1 MKDKINLYTEYERFW
16 RQYTSLYGPQTA
28 IFLQVGMF
36 YEFYDIQDP
45 LTGHTVMNVKELT
58 DYLGLQLTIRRG
70 DAPGGKDGLFAG
82 IPDFTIHKWAGRL
95 TDAGWNVVQID
106 QVKDTSGK
114 VKERRVARILSPGT
128 HYENAAAGETPS
140 ICAIWLEPAGPQE
153 PPNYGAA
160 AFDLTTGHTYTTTG
174 ATRGRPDIWTSDELV
189 HFLHVHSPREV
200 ILYYRGDAVAVPDE
214 GTVRRRLTYPK
225 GLLHI
230 RLAHPEQQGPLELP
244 LTREEFL
251 RRIYNIQSLLPVR
264 EWLGF
269 RDSVIQERVLCSLLR
284 FVEDHL
290 PSAFERLKQ
299 NTVWSSRSTLTLG
312 NNAITQLQLTAPR
325 AQDSVLGLFRS
336 AITPMGRR
344 GIRERLLIPTADGEL
359 IQRRLDDV
367 SAAVAAIQAD
377 EIQPALR
384 LLRMIYDLPRLHR
397 RIDCYEVSA
406 ADILALNQSYL
417 AAEELA
423 SVLASIQHLNV
434 LSPATGLAS
443 ELRKWRQETFE
454 MVFSI
459 EKAASASDDLTF
471 LATTQSEMNTIREIE
486 AEIAETRAAVQE
498 FVDHCRRISGSSG
511 EAISIESKREEPFAV
526 SGTPQSIKSLAKNIA
541 AADVIP
547 AFKDVG
553 FKHQKSGGWVEC
565 PWLTVQNHRVLRLR
579 EKLRSEFL
587 KVLPGVCSAV
597 AVPQL
602 WAAVEAWIENF
613 DITQCLAREAVARG
627 WCKPQIRPYD
637 TDRGSSLDIRGLRH
651 PLIES
656 IITRTEYVKHNVSLG
671 QAEGSQGWLVY
682 GMNASGK
689 SSLMKAIGIAV
700 HLAQAGSFVP
710 ASEMSLAP
718 FKAIYTRIL
727 NQDNLWAGLSSF
739 AVEMSEMRDILT
751 AAGPNT
757 LVLGDELCAGT
768 ESVSAQALVAAGIKW
783 LSERKARYVFATHL
797 HGLLNLLPDPAELSL
812 QVWHLRVAF
821 DPIRDIL
828 IYERH
833 LRPGAG
839 SSLYGLE
846 VARAMH
852 LPVEFIEVAQGLRRR
867 LLGTAVEEEA
877 PQSDWN
883 SAITR
888 RSCESCGAG
897 IVADLEVHHIR
908 GRAEA
913 AGTRHF
919 ADGSGRDDAR
929 NLMVVCQRCHDDHHA
944 GRIEFGR
951 VIQTSA
957 GPVRQITITQPQ
969 QQQSQMQLDTKIL
982 PQGPPPKS
990 LNVLVNKLPEEE
1002 PAASKKKWTLEEQA
1016 IILDFVKKHAYMAAK
1031 QSVFFLHCN
1040 YKIEISEATLR
1051 KIKKTGSF

>member
-1 MKDKINLYTEYERFW
+1 
-16 RQYTSLYGPQTA
+16 
-28 IFLQVGMF
+28 
-36 YEFYDIQDP
+36 
-45 LTGHTVMNVKELT
+45 
-58 DYLGLQLTIRRG
+58 
-70 DAPGGKDGLFAG
+70 
-82 IPDFTIHKWAGRL
+82 
-95 TDAGWNVVQID
+95 
-106 QVKDTSGK
+106 
-114 VKERRVARILSPGT
+114 
-128 HYENAAAGETPS
+128 
-140 ICAIWLEPAGPQE
+140 
-153 PPNYGAA
+153 
-160 AFDLTTGHTYTTTG
+160 
-174 ATRGRPDIWTSDELV
+174 
-189 HFLHVHSPREV
+189 
-200 ILYYRGDAVAVPDE
+200 
-214 GTVRRRLTYPK
+214 
-225 GLLHI
+225 
-230 RLAHPEQQGPLELP
+230 LAQPEQQGPREIP

-264 EWLGF
+264 QWLGF
-269 RDSVIQERVLCSLLR
+269 RDSLPQERALVSLLR

-325 AQDSVLGLFRS
+325 VQDSVLGLFRS

-344 GIRERLLIPTADGEL
+344 GLRERLLIPTADGEL
-359 IQRRLDDV
+359 IQRRLSEV
-367 SAAVAAIQAD
+367 AAAVEATHAD

-397 RIDCYEVSA
+397 RIDCYEISA
-406 ADILALNQSYL
+406 PDILALNQSYL

-423 SVLASIQHLNV
+423 STMTSLNTLTV
-434 LSPATGLAS
+434 LSPRAGMIEQLS
-443 ELRKWRQETFE
+443 QWRRQTFE
-454 MVFSI
+454 TAFSI
-459 EKAASASDDLTF
+459 QKAASASDDLTF
-471 LATTQSEMNTIREIE
+471 LETTTPETSTIRSAET
-486 AEIAETRAAVQE
+486 EIAEIRAAVQE

-526 SGTPQSIKSLAKNIA
+526 SGTPQSIKSLQKNIS

-547 AFKDVG
+547 AFKEVA

-587 KVLPGVCSAV
+587 KVLPGICLRVSEA
-597 AVPQL
+597 AGGL
-602 WAAVEAWIENF
+602 WATLEAWIENF
-613 DITQCLAREAVARG
+613 DITQCLAREAVGRG
-627 WCKPQIRPYD
+627 WCRPQILPYD
-637 TDRGSSLDIRGLRH
+637 TDRGSSVAIKGLRH

-671 QAEGSQGWLVY
+671 SDGPSGWLVY

-783 LSERKARYVFATHL
+783 LAERRARYVFATHL
-797 HGLLNLLPDPAELSL
+797 HGLLDLLPEPAELSL

-821 DPIRDIL
+821 DPVRDIL

-852 LPVEFIEVAQGLRRR
+852 LPVDFLEVAQGLRRK

-888 RSCESCGAG
+888 RTCESCGTG
-897 IVADLEVHHIR
+897 MVADLEVHHIR

-913 AGTRHF
+913 GGAKHF
-919 ADGSGRDDAR
+919 ADGEGRDDAR

-951 VIQTSA
+951 VVQTSA
-957 GPVRQITITQPQ
+957 GPVRQITI
-969 QQQSQMQLDTKIL
+969 QMPAAAAPAAQAQAQDTKPL
-982 PQGPPPKS
+982 QQPTPKS
-990 LNVLVNKLPEEE
+990 LNVLVNKLPEE
-1002 PAASKKKWTLEEQA
+1002 PLASNSKKWTPEEQA
-1016 IILDFVKKHAYMAAK
+1016 TILDFVKKHAHMTAK

-1040 YKIEISEATLR
+1040 YKIDISEATLR
-1051 KIKKTGSF
+1051 KIKKNGSF